1 MMEFFEKIGEA
12 VIRFFYGLN
21 GEQFL
26 QSLIYMLY
34 GLGGIFIVVLIIF
47 LVIFVLNKI
56 PAGNKEDSSEE

>member
-12 VIRFFYGLN
+12 VIRFFYSLN

-47 LVIFVLNKI
+47 LVIVVLNKI